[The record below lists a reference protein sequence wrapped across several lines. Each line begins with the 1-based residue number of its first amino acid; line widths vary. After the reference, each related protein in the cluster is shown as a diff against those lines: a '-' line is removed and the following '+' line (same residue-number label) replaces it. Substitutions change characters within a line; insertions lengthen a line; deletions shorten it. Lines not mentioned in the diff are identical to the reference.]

1 MNEISFYFLQMGINK
16 FHNFMGRFKP
26 MASGLLRQGWGI
38 GKSVLKEHGGDLM
51 KKAGAALASSG
62 SPLGGVVGKALE
74 WGGSKVNEKYKTG
87 SASKSASGHNA
98 ASASCD
104 ATLFGN
110 AINMNRINYNDSGVS
125 YQERIRNRNR
135 RIGRR

>member
-1 MNEISFYFLQMGINK
+1 
-16 FHNFMGRFKP
+16 MGRFKP
-26 MASGLLRQGWGI
+26 LASRLLKNGWEI
-38 GKSVLKEHGGDLM
+38 GKSVLKEYGGDLM

-87 SASKSASGHNA
+87 GDSSS
-98 ASASCD
+98 
-104 ATLFGN
+104 LFSTN
-110 AINMNRINYNDSGVS
+110 TINTNKINYNDHGVS

>member
-1 MNEISFYFLQMGINK
+1 
-16 FHNFMGRFKP
+16 MGRFKP
-26 MASGLLRQGWGI
+26 IASGLLRQGWGI

-87 SASKSASGHNA
+87 SASKS
-98 ASASCD
+98 D

-110 AINMNRINYNDSGVS
+110 VINTNRINYNDSGVS

>member
-26 MASGLLRQGWGI
+26 MASGLLKQGWGI

-87 SASKSASGHNA
+87 SAGSTIKA
-98 ASASCD
+98 
-104 ATLFGN
+104 LFGN
-110 AINMNRINYNDSGVS
+110 AINTNRINYNDSGVS

>member
-1 MNEISFYFLQMGINK
+1 
-16 FHNFMGRFKP
+16 MGRFKP
-26 MASGLLRQGWGI
+26 VASGLLRQGWGI

-74 WGGSKVNEKYKTG
+74 WGGSKVNEKYK
-87 SASKSASGHNA
+87 SGGD
-98 ASASCD
+98 SSISS
-104 ATLFGN
+104 LFGN
-110 AINMNRINYNDSGVS
+110 AINTNKINYNDSGVS

>member
-26 MASGLLRQGWGI
+26 IASGLLRQGWGI

-87 SASKSASGHNA
+87 GDSKS
-98 ASASCD
+98 D

-110 AINMNRINYNDSGVS
+110 AINTNRINYNDSGVS

>member
-1 MNEISFYFLQMGINK
+1 MGINK
-16 FHNFMGRFKP
+16 VKNFMGRFKP
-26 MASGLLRQGWGI
+26 LASRLLKNGWEI

-87 SASKSASGHNA
+87 GDSSS
-98 ASASCD
+98 
-104 ATLFGN
+104 LFSTN
-110 AINMNRINYNDSGVS
+110 TINTNKINYNDHGVS